1 MARIF
6 ELDGNRGDRPAH
18 KRRISGMHDWY
29 FDGYERVE
37 YIDKKG
43 KTRTRLEYYGKYY
56 CLCLDGEALRQL
68 RRRYILVAIPYI
80 ILTVIGVLLMGSLA
94 QAPPGAIFAINM
106 VAMYYFGLGLF
117 HLLRLKEE
125 FNHRALYRS
134 IRRMETGVW
143 GLMVLTALSFIFAL
157 VCLIFQGHKLDLQN
171 FIFLCCSAGNTAL
184 SGVLMWLVNQSR
196 YKVTRECSKPED
208 VEDSEAVEEDL

>member
-29 FDGYERVE
+29 FEGYERVE
-37 YIDKKG
+37 YVDKKG
-43 KTRTRLEYYGKYY
+43 KTRTRLEYFGKYY
-56 CLCLDGEALRQL
+56 SLGLTPEETRQMRL
-68 RRRYILVAIPYI
+68 RYILVAIPYL
-80 ILTVIGVLLMGSLA
+80 ILTGIGVTLMGSLA
-94 QAPPGAIFAINM
+94 QSPPGAIFAINM
-106 VAMYYFGLGLF
+106 VAMYYFGLGMF

-143 GLMVLTALSFIFAL
+143 CLIVLTGLSLLLGIVYLFRG
-157 VCLIFQGHKLDLQN
+157 CKLDLQN
-171 FIFLCCSAGNTAL
+171 IVFLLCSAGNTAL
-184 SGVLMWLVNQSR
+184 SGVLMWLVNKYR
-196 YKVTRECSKPED
+196 YKITRESSKPDD
-208 VEDSEAVEEDL
+208 VEDPEAIED